1 MNIEVIKRLDDRA
14 LVKAV
19 ERRCKERL
27 HASKTETA
35 ALLGVGKSSWYRYLA
50 SEAAVLPPSNRRL
63 LQAVL
68 ALSDTQL
75 IQLMH
80 EDQVADLL

>member
-1 MNIEVIKRLDDRA
+1 MNIEAIKRLDDQA

-19 ERRCKERL
+19 ERRCRERL
-27 HASKTETA
+27 HASKVQTA
-35 ALLGVGKSSWYRYLA
+35 SLLGVGKSSWYRYLA
-50 SEAAVLPPSNRRL
+50 SDQPVLPPSQRRL
-63 LQAVL
+63 MQAVL